1 MNYLEA
7 QKQLVDSIKSALTT
21 VNSYFW
27 RLSGDEP
34 NSLCR
39 FLCMEEEELKV
50 ILRLCKI
57 YNIYNG
63 DKDDFSKNNFKTL
76 MEQNVLEIG
85 PRNNDDNNNDNNNN
99 NNQLKWQHEQQ

>member
-7 QKQLVDSIKSALTT
+7 QIQLADSIKTALTK

-27 RLSGDEP
+27 RLSRDAP

-57 YNIYNG
+57 IIG
-63 DKDDFSKNNFKTL
+63 DKDNFSKNNFEMLAGRCCCDLT
-76 MEQNVLEIG
+76 
-85 PRNNDDNNNDNNNN
+85 R
-99 NNQLKWQHEQQ
+99 